1 MVPSIASLPSG
12 PCACLLRSSWPPDIL
27 AHFLCSQGNLVLVK
41 WAEWTVL
48 GGFHKEAW
56 VEVQFCWKPEK
67 SFLVPLLSR
76 ILVFIHFIL
85 NSMEGDFYILL
96 SIYKLAQE
104 LANSGPG
111 RETQQSLVL
120 TSMRDSCGG
129 FCQLVKLSVPEFL
142 YLSVFLK
149 ELLNNETQ
157 ETLIPRLQLSG
168 SKSYLIDIV
177 LTDILLSLIKC
188 FVDTTESLFI
198 WLSRSWRRKNVSQNS
213 DLFCPRGDRR

>member
-1 MVPSIASLPSG
+1 MFSRQFGAGEVGRVDSFRRAP
-12 PCACLLRSSWPPDIL
+12 
-27 AHFLCSQGNLVLVK
+27 QGGEV
-41 WAEWTVL
+41 
-48 GGFHKEAW
+48 EA
-56 VEVQFCWKPEK
+56 QFCWKPEK

-104 LANSGPG
+104 PANSGPG

-120 TSMRDSCGG
+120 TSMRDSCGD
-129 FCQLVKLSVPEFL
+129 FCQLVKLSVPQFL

-149 ELLNNETQ
+149 DLLNNETQ

-177 LTDILLSLIKC
+177 LTDIVLSLIKC

-198 WLSRSWRRKNVSQNS
+198 WLSRSWRRKNLSQNS
-213 DLFCPRGDRR
+213 DLFCPRGDRNELFFCERVSGYIQAGTLPVFER